1 MAAEQSAGAGAVYLT
16 HRHVFGLK
24 ADVRNNVHFHDENQ
38 VIYCAGHNTVQY
50 FMEHKSQRFFA
61 GNEGTVGI
69 TCLAVS
75 PNKRYLGIA
84 EKSPDTAMVTIYDL
98 VTTKKKKTLQH
109 PDIDPQEFT
118 SIAFSA
124 ENKFL
129 LTQGGLSP
137 SGKNDW
143 TLCYWNWEKGKVMAS
158 QNVSNAKDGRGNAIN
173 EVSFN
178 PTDSDMV
185 CVVGDSILKFLRQAD
200 GAFKQ
205 AQTQFFRVRDAQN
218 YLCHAWLSDDRLVVG
233 CENGDLLLFD
243 NTGEFK
249 VTLPCSI
256 AEPRSV
262 SCILGFSKGFVIGG
276 ASSMIRVF
284 EKSDDPKE
292 MFRKQREMRVDSQ
305 PVTVKSMAMS
315 PTEEVLACTTSSA
328 QLYQLSL
335 LGSDLLKSGDDLAQV
350 EPMLTGFHV
359 GPILGMDVC
368 IRKPLV
374 VTCGMDKTVRVWN
387 YVDKTCEQCRLF
399 NEEAYSVAFHPS
411 GFHLIVGFSDKLKL
425 MNLLMEDMRPF
436 KDIPIKACREVRFS
450 HGGNMFAAVNSN
462 TIQVFKT
469 YSCEVVCNLRG
480 HNNKVRSLSWTAD
493 DTTLVSAGADGAV
506 YEYNILRDGHRES
519 DWVHKGTS
527 FSCVIVYTD
536 PSTGQNTTYV
546 VGSDKMLRE
555 VTLSALQNFL
565 IAGKTIGQICLSNS
579 AKTMFSSIAEQ
590 DTPGG
595 IRCYKFPLD
604 GEYAEYQAHSA
615 PATRLRVTVDDQ
627 YLFSTGED
635 ACLFIFDVRKKD
647 RVLAKRDK
655 DTTLPFADE
664 IMVTRT
670 FLDEKQA
677 KLTDLERQVEELRN
691 QIDFQLRHRDSY
703 HKEKMSE
710 LEDKYTQEIEQ
721 ERTKF
726 ELLREEKNDMEME
739 YEENFKNVDELHAK
753 QIQDLEA
760 NFQHKMMIEVA
771 KYQKLAAEREREH
784 EEWQKQHK
792 GLLEAHQRKVAE
804 LQKKFEDQEADDR
817 AHKTRIIEEKELN
830 SKVHGET
837 LNQLEKDADTEIE
850 ELKRRY
856 KENLS
861 AEHDDKVRLKGQA
874 GIHRKHHEDLKRQ
887 MQKKDEELRMQQDEA
902 RKKQEWV
909 DKLIR
914 ERDQNLKEIRER
926 DKTIGDK
933 EQRIY
938 DLKKQNQE
946 LEKFKFVLDYKI
958 KELKAQIDPKNDSIS
973 QMKKKI
979 QEMDENLEDFHKKNK
994 QLKLDIDQLTGKQ
1007 KSYQE
1012 EILKFRKK
1020 LTDGQTVIKRFKND
1034 LHECV
1039 QYIQEPKLLHDKIT
1053 TLHQKYVPN
1062 GVKRQELDQDIQK
1075 EYQRQKEYLEK
1086 SVESLKRKL
1095 QKDSEVHRQDNMRVM
1110 QENVSLIREIND
1122 LRKEINFLKH
1132 ERQQQRLH
1140 VTRKKDGDDEKKE
1153 AQLVQ
1158 AVSSMQNEMEANK
1171 TAIEQLRKALGLD
1184 AGI

>member
-1 MAAEQSAGAGAVYLT
+1 
-16 HRHVFGLK
+16 
-24 ADVRNNVHFHDENQ
+24 
-38 VIYCAGHNTVQY
+38 
-50 FMEHKSQRFFA
+50 
-61 GNEGTVGI
+61 
-69 TCLAVS
+69 
-75 PNKRYLGIA
+75 
-84 EKSPDTAMVTIYDL
+84 
-98 VTTKKKKTLQH
+98 
-109 PDIDPQEFT
+109 
-118 SIAFSA
+118 
-124 ENKFL
+124 
-129 LTQGGLSP
+129 
-137 SGKNDW
+137 
-143 TLCYWNWEKGKVMAS
+143 
-158 QNVSNAKDGRGNAIN
+158 
-173 EVSFN
+173 
-178 PTDSDMV
+178 
-185 CVVGDSILKFLRQAD
+185 
-200 GAFKQ
+200 
-205 AQTQFFRVRDAQN
+205 
-218 YLCHAWLSDDRLVVG
+218 
-233 CENGDLLLFD
+233 
-243 NTGEFK
+243 
-249 VTLPCSI
+249 
-256 AEPRSV
+256 
-262 SCILGFSKGFVIGG
+262 
-276 ASSMIRVF
+276 
-284 EKSDDPKE
+284 
-292 MFRKQREMRVDSQ
+292 
-305 PVTVKSMAMS
+305 
-315 PTEEVLACTTSSA
+315 
-328 QLYQLSL
+328 
-335 LGSDLLKSGDDLAQV
+335 
-350 EPMLTGFHV
+350 
-359 GPILGMDVC
+359 MDVC

-450 HGGNMFAAVNSN
+450 HGGHMFAAVNSN

-469 YSCEVVCNLRG
+469 YSCETVCNLRG

-493 DTTLVSAGADGAV
+493 DTTLVSAGMDGAV

-519 DWVHKGTS
+519 DWVHKGTN
-527 FSCVIVYTD
+527 FSCVLVYTD
-536 PSTGQNTTYV
+536 PSTGSNTTYV

-555 VTLSALQNFL
+555 VTGSTLQNFL

-579 AKTMFSSIAEQ
+579 AKTMFSSIAET
-590 DTPGG
+590 DSPGG

-784 EEWQKQHK
+784 EEWQK
-792 GLLEAHQRKVAE
+792 
-804 LQKKFEDQEADDR
+804 KFEDQEADDR

-856 KENLS
+856 KERLN

-946 LEKFKFVLDYKI
+946 LEKFKSVLDYKI

-979 QEMDENLEDFHKKNK
+979 QEMDELLEDFHKKNK
-994 QLKLDIDQLTGKQ
+994 QLQLDITQLTSKQ
-1007 KSYQE
+1007 KLYQE

-1039 QYIQEPKLLHDKIT
+1039 QYIQEPKLLHEKVTD
-1053 TLHQKYVPN
+1053 LHKKYVPN

-1184 AGI
+1184 GGV

>member
-1 MAAEQSAGAGAVYLT
+1 
-16 HRHVFGLK
+16 
-24 ADVRNNVHFHDENQ
+24 
-38 VIYCAGHNTVQY
+38 
-50 FMEHKSQRFFA
+50 
-61 GNEGTVGI
+61 
-69 TCLAVS
+69 
-75 PNKRYLGIA
+75 
-84 EKSPDTAMVTIYDL
+84 
-98 VTTKKKKTLQH
+98 
-109 PDIDPQEFT
+109 
-118 SIAFSA
+118 
-124 ENKFL
+124 
-129 LTQGGLSP
+129 
-137 SGKNDW
+137 
-143 TLCYWNWEKGKVMAS
+143 
-158 QNVSNAKDGRGNAIN
+158 
-173 EVSFN
+173 
-178 PTDSDMV
+178 
-185 CVVGDSILKFLRQAD
+185 
-200 GAFKQ
+200 
-205 AQTQFFRVRDAQN
+205 
-218 YLCHAWLSDDRLVVG
+218 
-233 CENGDLLLFD
+233 
-243 NTGEFK
+243 
-249 VTLPCSI
+249 
-256 AEPRSV
+256 
-262 SCILGFSKGFVIGG
+262 
-276 ASSMIRVF
+276 MIRVF

-292 MFRKQREMRVDSQ
+292 MFRKQREMKVDSQ

-335 LGSDLLKSGDDLAQV
+335 VSSDMLKADELPTV

-374 VTCGMDKTVRVWN
+374 VTCGTDKTVRVWN
-387 YVDKTCEQCRLF
+387 YVDKTCELCRSF

-411 GFHLIVGFSDKLKL
+411 GFHLIVGFSDKLRL

-436 KDIPIKACREVRFS
+436 KDLPIKACREVRFS
-450 HGGNMFAAVNSN
+450 HGGHMFAAVNSN

-469 YSCEVVCNLRG
+469 YSCEMICNLRG

-493 DTTLVSAGADGAV
+493 DTTLVSAGMDGAV
-506 YEYNILRDGHRES
+506 YEYNILNDGRRES
-519 DWVHKGTS
+519 DWVHKGTN

-536 PSTGQNTTYV
+536 PSTGGNTTYV

-555 VTLSALQNFL
+555 VAGSSMQNYL
-565 IAGKTIGQICLSNS
+565 VAGKNIGQICLSNS
-579 AKTMFSSIAEQ
+579 AKTMFSSVSEPEQ
-590 DTPGG
+590 PGC

-604 GEYAEYQAHSA
+604 GEYIEYQAHA
-615 PATRLRVTVDDQ
+615 GPATRLRVTVDDQ
-627 YLFSTGED
+627 YLFSAGED

-647 RVLAKRDK
+647 RVVSKRDK
-655 DTTLPFADE
+655 EATLPFADE

-677 KLTDLERQVEELRN
+677 KLGDLERQVEELRN

-784 EEWQKQHK
+784 EEWQRQHK
-792 GLLEAHQRKVAE
+792 ALLEAHQRKVAE
-804 LQKKFEDQEADDR
+804 LQKKFGDQETDDR

-914 ERDQNLKEIRER
+914 ERELNLKEIKER
-926 DKTIGDK
+926 DKMIGDK

-958 KELKAQIDPKNDSIS
+958 KELKAQIDPKNDDIAE
-973 QMKKKI
+973 MKTQI
-979 QEMDENLEDFHKKNK
+979 QAMDAELEDYMRKNK
-994 QLKLDIDQLTGKQ
+994 QLALDISQLQMKQ
-1007 KSYQE
+1007 Q
-1012 EILKFRKK
+1012 
-1020 LTDGQTVIKRFKND
+1020 
-1034 LHECV
+1034 
-1039 QYIQEPKLLHDKIT
+1039 IQ
-1053 TLHQKYVPN
+1053 
-1062 GVKRQELDQDIQK
+1062 
-1075 EYQRQKEYLEK
+1075 
-1086 SVESLKRKL
+1086 
-1095 QKDSEVHRQDNMRVM
+1095 
-1110 QENVSLIREIND
+1110 
-1122 LRKEINFLKH
+1122 
-1132 ERQQQRLH
+1132 
-1140 VTRKKDGDDEKKE
+1140 
-1153 AQLVQ
+1153 A
-1158 AVSSMQNEMEANK
+1158 
-1171 TAIEQLRKALGLD
+1171 
-1184 AGI
+1184 

>member
-1 MAAEQSAGAGAVYLT
+1 
-16 HRHVFGLK
+16 
-24 ADVRNNVHFHDENQ
+24 
-38 VIYCAGHNTVQY
+38 
-50 FMEHKSQRFFA
+50 
-61 GNEGTVGI
+61 
-69 TCLAVS
+69 
-75 PNKRYLGIA
+75 
-84 EKSPDTAMVTIYDL
+84 
-98 VTTKKKKTLQH
+98 
-109 PDIDPQEFT
+109 
-118 SIAFSA
+118 
-124 ENKFL
+124 
-129 LTQGGLSP
+129 
-137 SGKNDW
+137 
-143 TLCYWNWEKGKVMAS
+143 
-158 QNVSNAKDGRGNAIN
+158 
-173 EVSFN
+173 
-178 PTDSDMV
+178 
-185 CVVGDSILKFLRQAD
+185 
-200 GAFKQ
+200 
-205 AQTQFFRVRDAQN
+205 
-218 YLCHAWLSDDRLVVG
+218 
-233 CENGDLLLFD
+233 
-243 NTGEFK
+243 
-249 VTLPCSI
+249 
-256 AEPRSV
+256 
-262 SCILGFSKGFVIGG
+262 
-276 ASSMIRVF
+276 MIRIF

-292 MFRKQREMRVDSQ
+292 MFKKTKEFKVDSQ
-305 PVTVKSMAMS
+305 PVTVRSMAMS
-315 PTEEVLACTTSSA
+315 PTEEILACTTSSA

-335 LGSDLLKSGDDLAQV
+335 LGSDLLKGDELAQV

-411 GFHLIVGFSDKLKL
+411 GFHLIIGFSDKLKL

-450 HGGNMFAAVNSN
+450 HGGHMFAAVNSN

-469 YSCEVVCNLRG
+469 YSCETICNLRG

-493 DTTLVSAGADGAV
+493 DTTLVSAGMDGAV
-506 YEYNILRDGHRES
+506 YEYNILNDGRRES
-519 DWVHKGTS
+519 DWVHKGTN
-527 FSCVIVYTD
+527 FSCVILYTD
-536 PSTGQNTTYV
+536 PSTGGNTTYV

-555 VTLSALQNFL
+555 VAGSSMQNYL
-565 IAGKTIGQICLSNS
+565 VAGKNIGQICLSNS
-579 AKTMFSSIAEQ
+579 ARTMFSSISEP
-590 DTPGG
+590 DYPGS

-604 GEYAEYQAHSA
+604 GEYIEYQAHAS

-627 YLFSTGED
+627 YLFSAGED

-647 RVLAKRDK
+647 RVISKRDK
-655 DTTLPFADE
+655 EATLPFADE

-677 KLTDLERQVEELRN
+677 KLGDLERQVDELRN

-926 DKTIGDK
+926 DKMIGDK

-979 QEMDENLEDFHKKNK
+979 QATDADLEDYQRKNK
-994 QLKLDIDQLTGKQ
+994 QLALDISQLQMKQ
-1007 KSYQE
+1007 RALVE
-1012 EILKFRKK
+1012 EIKSQKK
-1020 LTDGQTVIKRFKND
+1020 TLLGDLMLIKRFKLD
-1034 LHECV
+1034 LDEC
-1039 QYIQEPKLLHDKIT
+1039 IAFASEPKHLKEAVAALFR
-1053 TLHQKYVPN
+1053 KYVQST
-1062 GVKRQELDQDIQK
+1062 VRTLDLDTDAQK
-1075 EYQRQKEYLEK
+1075 EYNRQRNYLEK
-1086 SVESLKRKL
+1086 SVDSLKRKL
-1095 QKDSEVHRQDNMRVM
+1095 AKDSEVHRIDNMRTLDLDTDA
-1110 QENVSLIREIND
+1110 QKEIND
-1122 LRKEINFLKH
+1122 LRREINFLKH
-1132 ERQQQRLH
+1132 ERVSLQ
-1140 VTRKKDGDDEKKE
+1140 VSEKRAKAGSQLE
-1153 AQLVQ
+1153 AQKSTLEKELAAQ
-1158 AVSSMQNEMEANK
+1158 REELRQLQMQVGAEGMGDGEEA
-1171 TAIEQLRKALGLD
+1171 G
-1184 AGI
+1184 AGDGAPPDSPEN